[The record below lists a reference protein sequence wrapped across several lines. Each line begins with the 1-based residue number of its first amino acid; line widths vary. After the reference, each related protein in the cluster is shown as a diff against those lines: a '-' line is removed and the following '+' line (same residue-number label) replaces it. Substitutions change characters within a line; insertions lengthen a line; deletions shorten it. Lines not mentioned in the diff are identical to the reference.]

1 MIKHTTKMFK
11 TDGIILSPNSVG
23 IIPERVSVR
32 YSIEANGFSTVSFA
46 NDKNISIQVVVDD
59 NFKKMARELL
69 K

>member
-1 MIKHTTKMFK
+1 MMHTTKQFK
-11 TDGIILSPNSVG
+11 TDGIIMGANTVG
-23 IIPERVSVR
+23 LIPQRITVR
-32 YSIEANGFSTVSFA
+32 YSMEQNGFASVSFA

>member
-11 TDGIILSPNSVG
+11 TD
-23 IIPERVSVR
+23 
-32 YSIEANGFSTVSFA
+32 ANGFSTVSFA